1 MKVSLKN
8 QALPITSI
16 VLLLI
21 LLIPSLH
28 ASGFAN
34 VWDKI
39 KELDELAKLT
49 SVLVGTMIMSA
60 IIPFN
65 IRDKLLFLRI
75 NDELPSRRVK
85 KLALKDARMGE
96 LFIRRRYPEL
106 LDTDCPDKQH
116 EIWWGA
122 YQQSKNDK
130 PVIVT
135 HRAYLIFRDAFSST
149 LVMFFI
155 ALIERFIFV
164 EVDIMP
170 GNLSYYFVCT
180 LILKIISTNY
190 ANRFTLNVL
199 TSEKFTA

>member
-1 MKVSLKN
+1 MKVSLKT
-8 QALPITSI
+8 QALPLTSV
-16 VLLLI
+16 VLLLL
-21 LLIPSLH
+21 LLIPSLY

-65 IRDKLLFLRI
+65 IRDKLLFLRV

-96 LFIRRRYPEL
+96 SFLRRRYPEL
-106 LDTDCPDKQH
+106 LDANSPDKQH

-130 PVIVT
+130 PVIVA
-135 HRAYLIFRDAFSST
+135 HRAYLIFRDAFSCT

-155 ALIERFIFV
+155 ALIEKLIFV
-164 EVDIMP
+164 GVNIMP

-180 LILKIISTNY
+180 LILQIISTNY

-199 TSEKFTA
+199 TSEKVST